1 MKALLNALK
10 NRKTLIFID
19 FEGTQFSHEIIAS
32 GLVKC
37 HIDQG
42 GNILDYDKEGLLLYT
57 RPISSIGKIVTNMT
71 SLTEE
76 FIKANGLS
84 WGDTIEA
91 ISNYVGEEI
100 NDCLFVCFGSNDLKM
115 VTESCRM
122 SHPTNSNVA
131 KAWLADFFD
140 IMTFMSQFI
149 RDNNGNN
156 YSLVNFLK
164 LFSLEP
170 VGNSHNPLND
180 AYDLLNLYQA
190 FIKNKDIVFEE
201 YLKQIKR
208 MRIFPSPIKETIAS
222 LIDGKDVTSEDFKN
236 KVKSY
241 LE

>member
-1 MKALLNALK
+1 
-10 NRKTLIFID
+10 
-19 FEGTQFSHEIIAS
+19 
-32 GLVKC
+32 
-37 HIDQG
+37 
-42 GNILDYDKEGLLLYT
+42 
-57 RPISSIGKIVTNMT
+57 
-71 SLTEE
+71 
-76 FIKANGLS
+76 
-84 WGDTIEA
+84 
-91 ISNYVGEEI
+91 
-100 NDCLFVCFGSNDLKM
+100 
-115 VTESCRM
+115 
-122 SHPTNSNVA
+122 
-131 KAWLADFFD
+131 
-140 IMTFMSQFI
+140 MTFMSQFI